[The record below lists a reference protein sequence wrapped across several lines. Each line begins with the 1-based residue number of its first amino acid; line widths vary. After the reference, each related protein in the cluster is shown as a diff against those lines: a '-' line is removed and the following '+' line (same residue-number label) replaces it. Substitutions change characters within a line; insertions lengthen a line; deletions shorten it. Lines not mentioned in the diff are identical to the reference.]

1 MFGSEEKINSFDNAV
16 EFLLLKPLFTTLPS
30 NYGMF
35 EITEVK
41 KKSRI
46 LIIG

>member
-1 MFGSEEKINSFDNAV
+1 MVGSEEKVNNFDNAV
-16 EFLLLKPLFTTLPS
+16 EFFLLKPLFTTLSS

>member
-1 MFGSEEKINSFDNAV
+1 MVEIEEKVNNFDNAV
-16 EFLLLKPLFTTLPS
+16 EFLLLKPLFTTLSS